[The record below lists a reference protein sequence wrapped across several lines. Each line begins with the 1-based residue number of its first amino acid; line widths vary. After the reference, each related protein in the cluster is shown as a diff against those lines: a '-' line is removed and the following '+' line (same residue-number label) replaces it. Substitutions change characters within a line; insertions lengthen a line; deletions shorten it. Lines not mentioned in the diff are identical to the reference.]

1 MSALEDRKPMEH
13 RESLQSDVRLAQEL
27 ADVRHD
33 RVNAAV
39 LQISGERPPD
49 SEGIER
55 VRSLTR
61 DWETA
66 RETLADATCRWHYFQ
81 FSRKRAQLI

>member
-1 MSALEDRKPMEH
+1 MQH
-13 RESLQSDVRLAQEL
+13 RESLEYEVRLAQEL
-27 ADVRHD
+27 VDVRHD

-49 SEGIER
+49 PEGIER

-61 DWETA
+61 EWETA

-81 FSRKRAQLI
+81 FSRKRAQAN